1 MKKQQEVKSSDG
13 RQGIKAE
20 GEESTQQ
27 NTSSNADPQREVK
40 RKILGQNPKTRD
52 DDKDK

>member
-40 RKILGQNPKTRD
+40 NDLRSES
-52 DDKDK
+52 KDER